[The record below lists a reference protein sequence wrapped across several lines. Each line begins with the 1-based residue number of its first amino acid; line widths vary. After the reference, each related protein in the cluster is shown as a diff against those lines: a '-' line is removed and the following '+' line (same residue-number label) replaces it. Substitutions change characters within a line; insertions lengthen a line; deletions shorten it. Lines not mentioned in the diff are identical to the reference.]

1 VSADGGGG
9 VGKNDSKRF
18 SAWLSR
24 KSQSLHGGRVRDGN
38 VGAAVGDIVLVVTVY
53 GHVVGVGGSRG
64 ITAWVPDCFW
74 LGSVRVRTPKLL
86 FVVGVV
92 EL

>member
-9 VGKNDSKRF
+9 VGKDDAKRF

-24 KSQSLHGGRVRDGN
+24 KSQSLHRSQVRDGN
-38 VGAAVGDIVLVVTVY
+38 VGAAVGDTVLMVTVY
-53 GHVVGVGGSRG
+53 GRVEGVGGDRR

-74 LGSVRVRTPKLL
+74 LGSVKVRTPKLL
-86 FVVGVV
+86 FGVNVV

>member
-1 VSADGGGG
+1 MSADGRGGI
-9 VGKNDSKRF
+9 GKNDAKRF

-24 KSQSLHGGRVRDGN
+24 KSQSLHRSRVRDGN
-38 VGAAVGDIVLVVTVY
+38 VGAAVGDTVLVVTVY
-53 GHVVGVGGSRG
+53 GHVVGLGGSRR

-74 LGSVRVRTPKLL
+74 LGSVEVRTPKLL
-86 FVVGVV
+86 FGVEVV

>member
-9 VGKNDSKRF
+9 VGKDDAKRF
-18 SAWLSR
+18 SAWLCG
-24 KSQSLHGGRVRDGN
+24 KSQSLHRSRVRDGN
-38 VGAAVGDIVLVVTVY
+38 VGAAVGDTVLVVTVY
-53 GHVVGVGGSRG
+53 GHVVGLGGSRR

-74 LGSVRVRTPKLL
+74 LGSVKVRTPKNL

>member
-1 VSADGGGG
+1 MSADGGGG
-9 VGKNDSKRF
+9 VGKDDAKRF

-24 KSQSLHGGRVRDGN
+24 KSQSLHRSRVRDGN
-38 VGAAVGDIVLVVTVY
+38 VGAAVGDTVLVMTVY
-53 GHVVGVGGSRG
+53 SHVVDLGGCRR

-74 LGSVRVRTPKLL
+74 LGSVEVRTPKLL
-86 FVVGVV
+86 FGVNVV